1 MTESPQV
8 VTGVST
14 LTVRPVAIV
23 TSFEVPGVVKA
34 KTSTV
39 ISSKVVGPIVKMQVG
54 EGDRVRKG
62 QLLAE
67 IENLDGRAQLE
78 KALAG
83 LREAQGAPEELD
95 RSLKA
100 AIAAKG
106 AAEANR
112 RLADATLSRYRVL
125 RERKSISDQEYDEVE
140 AKSRVAAAE
149 VDRAEKMQQVFEAR
163 RQMVE
168 ARIGQA
174 QADVVAARALVG
186 YAHITSPLEGV
197 VVTKS
202 ADVGSLAAPGVPL
215 LTIEGGGSFQLEIAL
230 EQSKIAGIL
239 PGTPVRVKLEPPVDT
254 DNVELSG
261 KVAEVVPA
269 ADPKSRTFTVRV
281 DLPGNLTLRSGLFGR
296 ALFAG
301 GQRDTLL
308 IPAGAVVTRGQLT
321 SVYVVDAAGIVS
333 LRLITLGRPTNG
345 QVEVLSGLETVEK
358 IVASASLISRE
369 GVQVR

>member
-1 MTESPQV
+1 
-8 VTGVST
+8 
-14 LTVRPVAIV
+14 
-23 TSFEVPGVVKA
+23 
-34 KTSTV
+34 
-39 ISSKVVGPIVKMQVG
+39 
-54 EGDRVRKG
+54 
-62 QLLAE
+62 
-67 IENLDGRAQLE
+67 
-78 KALAG
+78 
-83 LREAQGAPEELD
+83 
-95 RSLKA
+95 
-100 AIAAKG
+100 
-106 AAEANR
+106 
-112 RLADATLSRYRVL
+112 
-125 RERKSISDQEYDEVE
+125 
-140 AKSRVAAAE
+140 
-149 VDRAEKMQQVFEAR
+149 MQQVFEAR

-254 DNVELSG
+254 YNVELSG

-345 QVEVLSGLETVEK
+345 QVEVLSGLETEEK